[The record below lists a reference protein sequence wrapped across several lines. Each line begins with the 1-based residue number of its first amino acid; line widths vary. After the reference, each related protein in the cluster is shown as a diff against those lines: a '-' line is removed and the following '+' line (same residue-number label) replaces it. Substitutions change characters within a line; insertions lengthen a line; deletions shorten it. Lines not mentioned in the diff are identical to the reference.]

1 MHGMY
6 CRDVNERLC
15 KLLLPVREGAR
26 DSCSRAPPTPRCI
39 CALYCHASHP
49 STAFALY
56 PLKTEM
62 PAFEPSRRLLN
73 PRFDGYKF
81 QPLDLDAVASRHALA
96 HRLSQTNVSGRAA
109 LSFQEVRSRVRHNH
123 LAVCGGRATRAA
135 YVDAEL
141 RVVVIDIEEVSLT
154 SFVWRDTLEMRRSG
168 VVSVAL

>member
-1 MHGMY
+1 MSTSAY
-6 CRDVNERLC
+6 ASQCE
-15 KLLLPVREGAR
+15 KVRETCALALHQPR
-26 DSCSRAPPTPRCI
+26 DAS
-39 CALYCHASHP
+39 ALYCHASHP
-49 STAFALY
+49 FTAFALY

-81 QPLDLDAVASRHALA
+81 QPLDLDAVASHHALA

-154 SFVWRDTLEMRRSG
+154 SFVWRDTFEMRRG
-168 VVSVAL
+168 GAVSATL